1 MAVICNMQDV
11 SDVRSERRIPLGNLG
26 GRLPAICQR
35 MGHLLDMATDGT
47 PNVTMRFSYEPL
59 TVFTQ
64 KRGKKIKL
72 FYGKVSRE
80 LEHRA
85 SAKQIYQKQADY
97 SAAEYHSRQNMSRF
111 LPWNFYCTYS
121 FSAAVTMST

>member
-1 MAVICNMQDV
+1 MAVICNRQDV

-26 GRLPAICQR
+26 GPWLPAICQR

-64 KRGKKIKL
+64 KIKL
-72 FYGKVSRE
+72 FMEKYPGNWNTERKTNISKVRIILLQNITVGKTF
-80 LEHRA
+80 
-85 SAKQIYQKQADY
+85 QK
-97 SAAEYHSRQNMSRF
+97 MSH
-111 LPWNFYCTYS
+111 L
-121 FSAAVTMST
+121 

>member
-72 FYGKVSRE
+72 FFMEKYLGNWNTE
-80 LEHRA
+80 LA
-85 SAKQIYQKQADY
+85 QNKYIKSKQIILLLQNITLGKICQDFFHEY
-97 SAAEYHSRQNMSRF
+97 SLEF
-111 LPWNFYCTYS
+111 LLYI
-121 FSAAVTMST
+121 ALLLR

>member
-26 GRLPAICQR
+26 GPRLPAICQR

-59 TVFTQ
+59 TVFTH
-64 KRGKKIKL
+64 KNKA

-80 LEHRA
+80 LEHRTERKTNI
-85 SAKQIYQKQADY
+85 SKVRIILLQNITVGKTFQK
-97 SAAEYHSRQNMSRF
+97 MSH
-111 LPWNFYCTYS
+111 L
-121 FSAAVTMST
+121 